1 MKCCIFV
8 FIFFH
13 VCFLGDYFNPVALAV
28 SDYVLEEEARDYVD
42 SIHIEEDPVDK
53 YSLPEQQHQYSLPE
67 QQLQEDH
74 ETEIVVDEAPA
85 EEISASLQSVVN
97 TVHEAPAV
105 AVEEPVG
112 EPLKKTYASIVCTC
126 SVTLECVC
134 GGWWWVVYTCATL
147 FSFSNVLLHCC
158 FAIMSQ
164 DVFVSCKCLWICYF
178 SFIEGLCEFGL
189 LMFVCS
195 SYT

>member
-1 MKCCIFV
+1 M
-8 FIFFH
+8 
-13 VCFLGDYFNPVALAV
+13 ALAV

-147 FSFSNVLLHCC
+147 FSFQMYCCIVVLPLCLRMCLFPASAFGFATFPLLKVYASLVCTCLYVLH
-158 FAIMSQ
+158 IPDMIKSH
-164 DVFVSCKCLWICYF
+164 FVH
-178 SFIEGLCEFGL
+178 
-189 LMFVCS
+189 
-195 SYT
+195 